1 MREQFD
7 MLRRGL
13 HIAVATPGRLKDL
26 LGKRKMN
33 LDVCLYLCLDEADRM
48 VDSTGF
54 EEEVREV
61 RPHRRALAVRA
72 WPCFCKGNST
82 MYCPRRGWGGAGCG
96 WSGVWLM
103 LMLML
108 LRRADHELLQGATA
122 DAHVFGNDASEDPRL
137 RRERARRPGDRQ
149 RRPRWCSESGR
160 HPGGRA
166 AGFICI
172 EHLLWRTNCANVGGE
187 T

>member
-33 LDVCLYLCLDEADRM
+33 LDTCLYLCLDEADRM

-61 RPHRRALAVRA
+61 GGWNRHR
-72 WPCFCKGNST
+72 F
-82 MYCPRRGWGGAGCG
+82 GASLGEF
-96 WSGVWLM
+96 SG
-103 LMLML
+103 
-108 LRRADHELLQGATA
+108 
-122 DAHVFGNDASEDPRL
+122 P
-137 RRERARRPGDRQ
+137 
-149 RRPRWCSESGR
+149 
-160 HPGGRA
+160 
-166 AGFICI
+166 
-172 EHLLWRTNCANVGGE
+172 HLLVLPDCRCLILPSGHCSRSHALHVPVDHLVSVTCGPLLAELVPACRS
-187 T
+187 

>member
-33 LDVCLYLCLDEADRM
+33 LDTCLYLCLDEADRM

-61 RPHRRALAVRA
+61 CVCCAVTV
-72 WPCFCKGNST
+72 P
-82 MYCPRRGWGGAGCG
+82 P
-96 WSGVWLM
+96 
-103 LMLML
+103 
-108 LRRADHELLQGATA
+108 
-122 DAHVFGNDASEDPRL
+122 
-137 RRERARRPGDRQ
+137 
-149 RRPRWCSESGR
+149 
-160 HPGGRA
+160 
-166 AGFICI
+166 
-172 EHLLWRTNCANVGGE
+172 
-187 T
+187 

>member
-33 LDVCLYLCLDEADRM
+33 LDTCLYLCLDEADRM

-61 RPHRRALAVRA
+61 RHGCATIFVPRTCYMSTPYTSLRIACMKLSRDKPIERTRPIGVASTLGMLAD
-72 WPCFCKGNST
+72 PET
-82 MYCPRRGWGGAGCG
+82 
-96 WSGVWLM
+96 
-103 LMLML
+103 
-108 LRRADHELLQGATA
+108 DA
-122 DAHVFGNDASEDPRL
+122 DAVA
-137 RRERARRPGDRQ
+137 
-149 RRPRWCSESGR
+149 
-160 HPGGRA
+160 
-166 AGFICI
+166 
-172 EHLLWRTNCANVGGE
+172 
-187 T
+187 

>member
-33 LDVCLYLCLDEADRM
+33 LDTCLYLCLDEADRM

-61 RPHRRALAVRA
+61 SDGRI
-72 WPCFCKGNST
+72 T
-82 MYCPRRGWGGAGCG
+82 T
-96 WSGVWLM
+96 
-103 LMLML
+103 L
-108 LRRADHELLQGATA
+108 LRVSRHTA
-122 DAHVFGNDASEDPRL
+122 PAMLVFIV
-137 RRERARRPGDRQ
+137 
-149 RRPRWCSESGR
+149 C
-160 HPGGRA
+160 
-166 AGFICI
+166 
-172 EHLLWRTNCANVGGE
+172 
-187 T
+187 